1 MQQSD
6 LLFPNQKPVPDI
18 LRTPETTHT
27 PDIAEVREIYES
39 DKRDSDALHMPDT
52 TKTHEPDAA
61 DLPSP
66 DMPER
71 IHASNAS
78 ERIFAAMK
86 RLCEKAPRIHCL
98 TNMVTM
104 NDVANILLAIGGS
117 AIMAQSNAEVEQITA
132 LCQATLIN
140 TGTPSDEKFFACCLA
155 GAKANKLGHPVVLDP
170 VGVGASIYRKE
181 NIGNLLLKIHPNLI
195 RCNLEEA
202 LTLLALAGENL
213 NENKADTD
221 GCSECKDTPPKLILP
236 ETDEP
241 LNAAC
246 ELLHG
251 GVESGADADIS
262 TRAKIAAQ
270 LAKTYQTTALI
281 SGSTDAVSNGYRT
294 ALITGGDKRITR
306 ITGSGCMLSAICAA
320 LLSTQKDSY
329 QAALDAS
336 ILWKQAAEYA
346 GQKTDASS
354 AGMGSFRQFLFDAAT
369 NLGCL
374 KI

>member
-39 DKRDSDALHMPDT
+39 DKRDSDALHTPDT

-117 AIMAQSNAEVEQITA
+117 AIMAQYNAEVEQITA

-155 GAKANKLGHPVVLDP
+155 GAKANELGHPVVLDP
-170 VGVGASIYRKE
+170 VGAGASIYRKE
-181 NIGNLLLKIHPNLI
+181 NIGNLLLKIHPDLI

-213 NENKADTD
+213 NEDKVNTD
-221 GCSECKDTPPKLILP
+221 GCSECKDT
-236 ETDEP
+236 
-241 LNAAC
+241 C

-270 LAKTYQTTALI
+270 LAKAYQTTVLI

>member
-6 LLFPNQKPVPDI
+6 LLFPDQKPIPDT

-39 DKRDSDALHMPDT
+39 DNRDLDLLSMDT
-52 TKTHEPDAA
+52 TKAEGTDSA
-61 DLPSP
+61 DLPNF
-66 DMPER
+66 DIPER

-98 TNMVTM
+98 TNVVTM
-104 NDVANILLAIGGS
+104 SNVANILLAIGGS
-117 AIMAQSNAEVEQITA
+117 AIMAQCTAEVEEITA

-140 TGTPSDEKFFACCLA
+140 TGTPSDEKFLAYRLA
-155 GAKANKLGHPVVLDP
+155 GTKANELGHPVVLDP

-181 NIGNLLLKIHPNLI
+181 NIGNLLLKIHPDLI

-202 LTLLALAGENL
+202 IMLLSLAGEIVKVDQTKTNDCP
-213 NENKADTD
+213 ECEDTSAPIL
-221 GCSECKDTPPKLILP
+221 SEAGGI
-236 ETDEP
+236 
-241 LNAAC
+241 AC
-246 ELLHG
+246 EIRHG
-251 GVESGADADIS
+251 GVESGADADIL
-262 TRAKIAAQ
+262 TRADIAAK
-270 LAKTYQTTALI
+270 LAKTYRTIALI
-281 SGSTDAVSNGYRT
+281 SGSTDAISNGERT

-320 LLSTQKDSY
+320 LLCAGKDNY
-329 QAALDAS
+329 EAALDAS

-346 GQKTDASS
+346 GQKTDAGT
-354 AGMGSFRQFLFDAAT
+354 AGMGSFKQFLFDAAT

>member
-6 LLFPNQKPVPDI
+6 LLFPDQKPIPDI

-27 PDIAEVREIYES
+27 PDIAETREIYES
-39 DKRDSDALHMPDT
+39 DKVEAPHTSNTPSLPNSDT
-52 TKTHEPDAA
+52 
-61 DLPSP
+61 
-66 DMPER
+66 PER

-86 RLCEKAPRIHCL
+86 RLCERAPHIHCL
-98 TNMVTM
+98 TNAVTM
-104 NDVANILLAIGGS
+104 SNVANILLAIGGS
-117 AIMAQSNAEVEQITA
+117 AIMAQCAAEVEEITA

-140 TGTPSDEKFFACCLA
+140 TGTPSDEKFLAYCLA
-155 GAKANKLGHPVVLDP
+155 GAKANKLEHPVVLDP

-181 NIGNLLLKIHPNLI
+181 NIGNLLSKIHPDLI

-202 LTLLALAGENL
+202 IMLLSLAGEIVNI
-213 NENKADTD
+213 NQTKTND
-221 GCSECKDTPPKLILP
+221 CPECKDTLPAPVLP
-236 ETDEP
+236 ETGGIS
-241 LNAAC
+241 C
-246 ELLHG
+246 EIRHGEFRHG
-251 GVESGADADIS
+251 GVESGADADVI
-262 TRAKIAAQ
+262 TRADIAAR
-270 LAKTYQTTALI
+270 LAKTYRTIALI
-281 SGSTDAVSNGYRT
+281 SGGTDAISNGDRT

-320 LLSTQKDSY
+320 LFCAGKDHY
-329 QAALDAS
+329 EAALDAS

-346 GQKTDASS
+346 GQKTDAIS
-354 AGMGSFRQFLFDAAT
+354 AGMGSFHRFLFDAAT

>member
-6 LLFPNQKPVPDI
+6 LLFPDQKPIPDI

-39 DKRDSDALHMPDT
+39 DKCSLEAPHTSDTLSLPNADT
-52 TKTHEPDAA
+52 
-61 DLPSP
+61 
-66 DMPER
+66 PER

-86 RLCEKAPRIHCL
+86 RLCERAPHIHCL
-98 TNMVTM
+98 TNAVTM
-104 NDVANILLAIGGS
+104 SNVANILLAIGGS
-117 AIMAQSNAEVEQITA
+117 AIMAQCAAEVEEITA

-140 TGTPSDEKFFACCLA
+140 TGTPSDEKFLAYRLA
-155 GAKANKLGHPVVLDP
+155 GAKANELGHPVVLDP

-181 NIGNLLLKIHPNLI
+181 NIGNLLLKIHPDLI

-202 LTLLALAGENL
+202 IMLLSLAGEIVKINQTET
-213 NENKADTD
+213 ND
-221 GCSECKDTPPKLILP
+221 CPQCKDTSSAPVP
-236 ETDEP
+236 ETGGT
-241 LNAAC
+241 AC
-246 ELLHG
+246 EIRHGEFRHG
-251 GVESGADADIS
+251 GVESGADADVI
-262 TRAKIAAQ
+262 TRADIATR
-270 LAKTYQTTALI
+270 LAKTYRTIALI
-281 SGSTDAVSNGYRT
+281 SGSTDAISNGDRT

-320 LLSTQKDSY
+320 LLCAGKDNY
-329 QAALDAS
+329 EAALDAS

-346 GQKTDASS
+346 GQKTDAGT
-354 AGMGSFRQFLFDAAT
+354 AGMGSFKQFLFDAAT